1 MKLFSIFALVV
12 LSIFLVSNAPSVAP
26 AVSAQDGKKPPE
38 VITLGT
44 DAKLGAIKFNHLD
57 HITKNRS
64 ADGTK
69 PIACV
74 ECHHTAQPMAEA
86 VKHPP
91 HKTVWPAD
99 RTTTLTMEL
108 IEKDPTALGAA
119 CRDCHAKTD
128 TKPKLL
134 PAIPQVKF
142 EGAAEA
148 TIMTNQQAFH
158 RNCGTCHDDAVKARP
173 DLTPPPPTSKKCMV
187 CHKKAAA

>member
-1 MKLFSIFALVV
+1 MKNFSVFALLV
-12 LSIFLVSNAPSVAP
+12 LSILLISNAPHVAP
-26 AVSAQDGKKPPE
+26 GVSAQDAKKPPD
-38 VITLGT
+38 VITLGA
-44 DAKLGAIKFNHLD
+44 DAKLGQVKFNHLE
-57 HITKNRS
+57 HITKNHS

-69 PIACV
+69 QIACV

-119 CRDCHAKTD
+119 CRDCHARAE

-134 PAIPQVKF
+134 PEIPKVKF
-142 EGAAEA
+142 EGTEEP

-158 RNCGTCHDDAVKARP
+158 RNCTGCHDEALKARP
-173 DLTPPPPTSKKCMV
+173 DSAPPPPGSKKCMA